1 MMPKTQEQRNALIS
15 TARRCN
21 EELKA
26 AMNQKP
32 KPKFDAVSRPLLKK
46 HFEKLKAL
54 GIPFTLF
61 IWTIGVMN
69 KQFKEY

>member
-1 MMPKTQEQRNALIS
+1 MMPKTQEQRNALTS

-26 AMNQKP
+26 Q
-32 KPKFDAVSRPLLKK
+32 
-46 HFEKLKAL
+46 

-61 IWTIGVMN
+61 TWTIGVMN
-69 KQFKEY
+69 KQFREY